1 MKSLVPAPLDG
12 LFDLACRDGVDIRS
26 TLLRV
31 TTDLYVQKP
40 VHSAEEET
48 QYVELAL
55 GLIAAADD
63 TTRAAVAASLS
74 AYRNAPAAVLAK
86 LGAAAT
92 LPVAPQQATAQPV
105 APGAPRPSAQT
116 TAPAAPGPAR
126 RADDRIAMFFAA
138 DADER
143 RLILT
148 TLDLV
153 DGPAA
158 ALPRI
163 APDIA
168 SRLEAAAMQRNL
180 GEFGR
185 TLAGALCI
193 DTALAAQIADDRCG
207 EPIVV
212 AAKALG
218 LHAAVLQRILLF
230 INPAI
235 GQSVDRIFDLAR
247 LFDEITPES
256 AARMLA
262 IWQSEG
268 RTARPR
274 HQSVYYDDER
284 RTARTTSTPSA
295 RERSG
300 RSRDEH
306 PVRGRSSGR

>member
-1 MKSLVPAPLDG
+1 MKSSVPPPLDG
-12 LFDLACRDGVDIRS
+12 LYELACRDGVDIRS

-55 GLIAAADD
+55 GLIAAADEA
-63 TTRAAVAASLS
+63 TRAAVAASLS
-74 AYRNAPAAVLAK
+74 TYPNAPAAVREK
-86 LGAAAT
+86 LGTKAAA
-92 LPVAPQQATAQPV
+92 PV
-105 APGAPRPSAQT
+105 
-116 TAPAAPGPAR
+116 APAAPAPATRTPTSATPAPAR
-126 RADDRIAMFFAA
+126 RADDRVAMFFAA
-138 DADER
+138 AADER

-158 ALPRI
+158 RQPKA
-163 APDIA
+163 APGTA

-185 TLAGALCI
+185 TLAGALGI
-193 DTALAAQIADDRCG
+193 DAALAARIAADHSG

-247 LFDEITPES
+247 LFDEIRPEA

-262 IWQSEG
+262 IWQGEG
-268 RTARPR
+268 RAAKPQ

-284 RTARTTSTPSA
+284 RAARAAPSA

-300 RSRDEH
+300 RSRDEQ
-306 PVRGRSSGR
+306 PLRGRSSGR